1 MAENISDVFICPC
14 LNSLPSST
22 IVLKMAVD
30 SPSVPPYSCVPEE
43 AEKTLAKNYMC
54 SNFSKEYLG
63 EQCVAP
69 DFVLPNWE
77 LAEKSGKNLKIL

>member
-1 MAENISDVFICPC
+1 MAENICDVFICPC
-14 LNSLPSST
+14 LNSLPSSI
-22 IVLKMAVD
+22 IVLKMAVG

-43 AEKTLAKNYMC
+43 AEKTLAKNCMC

-69 DFVLPNWE
+69 DFALPNWE
-77 LAEKSGKNLKIL
+77 LAQKSGKNLKIL